1 MWYLTVSAAFFFYW
15 LKLFWNDKSTPK
27 SDLFS
32 WIILVIAPLLWPIS
46 FPASVLELMTKSSA
60 EQEELSLYMGENQL
74 G

>member
-1 MWYLTVSAAFFFYW
+1 MWYLTVSAGFFFYW
-15 LKLFWNDKSTPK
+15 LKLFLNDKSTPK

-46 FPASVLELMTKSSA
+46 VPASVLELMTKSS
-60 EQEELSLYMGENQL
+60 ESRDEMNLYVGENQL